1 MVCLD
6 LCPFF
11 QYKTK
16 MHRFFPLV
24 VVHMVNIYQNCYI
37 WLSLLEGLRGDAET
51 ISHVFPTFVKQW
63 ELQVFNKPSGF
74 LLSVQSPL
82 QGDAGGARA
91 LRNLSMPPSCSLC
104 NLGSRLGPF
113 TLPATCFHEVCRTL
127 VSSVLFSQHSAGK
140 KKKGKKQFKFFF
152 FFPIFSESRL
162 KS

>member
-1 MVCLD
+1 MGRWTRWLQGFLVCLD

-51 ISHVFPTFVKQW
+51 IFHVFPTFVKQW

-74 LLSVQSPL
+74 LMSVQSPL

-91 LRNLSMPPSCSLC
+91 LCNLSMPPSCSLC
-104 NLGSRLGPF
+104 NLGGSLGPF
-113 TLPATCFHEVCRTL
+113 PLPATYFHEVCWTL
-127 VSSVLFSQHSAGK
+127 VSSVLFSQHSAGEK
-140 KKKGKKQFKFFF
+140 KIKQK
-152 FFPIFSESRL
+152 
-162 KS
+162 